1 MGKQSVVHLQY
12 AFYIDVE
19 EFIDKGALSRDLGFK
34 SWQDR
39 PGMWDEYSSR
49 RLGENDSSC

>member
-1 MGKQSVVHLQY
+1 MLDQTKWNIKL
-12 AFYIDVE
+12 DVE